1 MRSSA
6 IPPARTLELAVE
18 HTSLASSL
26 ICRGA
31 LDARGAPRLRGAV
44 DGALGRPSVLV
55 YLDLEDVTSVDAA
68 GARVVAATIRRCTSE
83 RVHLELWPGA
93 AVERMLV
100 GLGVPLPR
108 RAYPSR
114 PCALAAGPGVP
125 SAARDSH
132 RHPVWAIPPAAPRA
146 SMGP

>member
-1 MRSSA
+1 MRASA
-6 IPPARTLELAVE
+6 IPGRRTLELAVE

-31 LDARGAPRLRGAV
+31 LDARAAPRVRRAV
-44 DGALGRPSVLV
+44 DGALARASVLV
-55 YLDLEDVTSVDAA
+55 YLDLEDVTSVDAT
-68 GARVVAATIRRCTSE
+68 GARVVAAAIRRCTSE

-100 GLGVPLPR
+100 GLGVALPR

-114 PCALAAGPGVP
+114 PCALAVGAGVS
-125 SAARDSH
+125 SAARDSR
-132 RHPVWAIPPAAPRA
+132 RHPVGAILPAAPRA